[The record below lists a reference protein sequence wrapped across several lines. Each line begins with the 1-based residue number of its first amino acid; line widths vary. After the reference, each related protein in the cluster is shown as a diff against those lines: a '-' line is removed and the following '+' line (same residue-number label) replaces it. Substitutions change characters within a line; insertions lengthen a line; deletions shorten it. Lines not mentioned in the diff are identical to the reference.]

1 METIVLHEGEYVL
14 TSNGSIDFGKITAEM
29 ASLILSMNNHKNKNI
44 VYVELRP
51 GEDGDYWSVL
61 SGLVA
66 HEGYLK
72 NKTLLWSKTNNLRFK
87 P

>member
-1 METIVLHEGEYVL
+1 MK
-14 TSNGSIDFGKITAEM
+14 NQ
-29 ASLILSMNNHKNKNI
+29 KNKNI